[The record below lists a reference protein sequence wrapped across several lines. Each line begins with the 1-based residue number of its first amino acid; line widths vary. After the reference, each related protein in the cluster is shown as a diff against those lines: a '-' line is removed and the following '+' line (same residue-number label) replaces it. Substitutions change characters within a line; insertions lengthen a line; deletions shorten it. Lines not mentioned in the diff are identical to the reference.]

1 MIGWW
6 VTSLNLT
13 NSLHI
18 VLGFRRSIVRS
29 VRMKRRQFIVAL
41 RAVAVWPLLGS
52 MAASA
57 QNPKLHRVGFLSPGS
72 FDPDTYP
79 GRLTGELTK
88 HLAQKGFVSE
98 LTKRGAEGHL
108 DRLPRLVAELVA
120 SKVDVI
126 VAFSYRVAAAANDG
140 TSTVPTVIFSTGD
153 PVKTH
158 LVASLNRPGG
168 NITGFSDVAAELAP
182 KRLELLK
189 KAAPQLQRVALLWNA
204 GDLGMTARYE
214 ATATAAK
221 TLNISVLPLG
231 VREPN
236 DFGDAFAAME
246 SSMPDGLLMVADAL
260 TALNRKRVFDFAATH
275 RLPAIYEADNFARDG
290 GLMSYGPDE
299 VETIERGANLLE
311 RILKGEKPADLPLE
325 QPTRFRFV
333 VNLKTAQSLGLTI
346 PQSILLLADELIE

>member
-1 MIGWW
+1 
-6 VTSLNLT
+6 
-13 NSLHI
+13 
-18 VLGFRRSIVRS
+18 
-29 VRMKRRQFIVAL
+29 MKRRQFILAFGG
-41 RAVAVWPLLGS
+41 VAVGPFVWPVE
-52 MAASA
+52 ASA
-57 QNPKLHRVGFLSPGS
+57 QSPKLHRIGFLSPGS
-72 FDPDTYP
+72 FDPGTYP
-79 GRLTGELTK
+79 GRLTGELTRL
-88 HLAQKGFVSE
+88 LAQKGFLPGVQLE
-98 LTKRGAEGHL
+98 LIKRGAEGHL
-108 DRLPRLVAELVA
+108 DRLPGLVAELLA

-126 VAFSYRVAAAANDG
+126 VAFSYRVAAAAKEG
-140 TSTVPTVIFSTGD
+140 TSTVPTVIFSAGD

-168 NITGFSDVAAELAP
+168 NITGISDVAAELAP
-182 KRLELLK
+182 KRLQLLK
-189 KAAPQLQRVALLWNA
+189 QAAPQLQRVALLWNA

-214 ATATAAK
+214 ATAAAAK
-221 TLNISVLPLG
+221 TLNMTVLALG

-236 DFGDAFAAME
+236 DYGNAFAAME
-246 SSMPDGLLMVADAL
+246 GSMPDGLLMVADAL

-299 VETIERGANLLE
+299 AETIERGANLLE

-346 PQSILLLADELIE
+346 PQSIMLLADELIE

>member
-1 MIGWW
+1 M
-6 VTSLNLT
+6 
-13 NSLHI
+13 
-18 VLGFRRSIVRS
+18 R
-29 VRMKRRQFIVAL
+29 RRQFIVAFGG
-41 RAVAVWPLLGS
+41 VAVWPLLRP

-57 QNPKLHRVGFLSPGS
+57 QSAKLHRVGFLSPGS
-72 FDPDTYP
+72 FDPETYP
-79 GRLTGELTK
+79 GRLTVELTN
-88 HLAQKGFVSE
+88 HLAQKGISPE
-98 LTKRGAEGHL
+98 ITKRGAEGHL
-108 DRLPRLVAELVA
+108 ERLPGLVAELVA

-126 VAFSYRVAAAANDG
+126 VAFSYRVAAAAKEG
-140 TSTVPTVIFSTGD
+140 TSTVPIVIFSTGD

-168 NITGFSDVAAELAP
+168 NITGISDVAAELAP

-189 KAAPQLQRVALLWNA
+189 QTAPKLQRVALLWNA
-204 GDLGMTARYE
+204 GDLGMSARYE
-214 ATATAAK
+214 ATAAAAK
-221 TLNISVLPLG
+221 TLNMTVLALG

-260 TALNRKRVFDFAATH
+260 TALNRKRVFEFAATH

-290 GLMSYGPDE
+290 GLMSYGPDGL
-299 VETIERGANLLE
+299 ETVERGANLVE

-333 VNLKTAQSLGLTI
+333 LNLKTAQPLGLTF